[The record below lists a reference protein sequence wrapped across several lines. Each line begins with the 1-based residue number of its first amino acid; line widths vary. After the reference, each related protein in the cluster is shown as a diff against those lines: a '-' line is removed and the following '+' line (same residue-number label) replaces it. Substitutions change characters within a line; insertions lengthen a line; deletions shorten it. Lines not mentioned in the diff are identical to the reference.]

1 MKIIIYHNNQCGKS
15 RAALELVKSFDAEV
29 EVIEYLKNP
38 PTAKELKSI
47 LKLLQIPAEA
57 LIRKGESVFKE
68 NFKGKTLTEAD
79 WIDAMVR
86 FPKLIERP
94 IVIHGNKAAIGRPI
108 EKVVQLFDEK

>member
-15 RAALELVKSFDAEV
+15 RAALEVLKQLRLGF

-57 LIRKGESVFKE
+57 LIRKGESAFNE

-94 IVIHGNKAAIGRPI
+94 IVIYGNKAAIGRPI
-108 EKVVQLFDEK
+108 EKVIELFDKK

>member
-1 MKIIIYHNNQCGKS
+1 MKTIIYHNNQCGKS
-15 RAALELVKSFDAEV
+15 RAALEVLKQLRLGF

-57 LIRKGESVFKE
+57 LIRKGESAFNE

-79 WIDAMVR
+79 WIDTMVR

-94 IVIHGNKAAIGRPI
+94 IVIYGNKAAIGRPI
-108 EKVVQLFDEK
+108 EKVIELFDKK

>member
-38 PTAKELKSI
+38 PTAKDLKLI

-57 LIRKGESVFKE
+57 LIRKGEAIFSE
-68 NFKGKTLTEAD
+68 NFKGKTLTDAE
-79 WIDAMVR
+79 WIEAMVQ

-108 EKVVQLFDEK
+108 EKVIELFDKK

>member
-1 MKIIIYHNNQCGKS
+1 MKTIIYHNNQCGKS
-15 RAALELVKSFDAEV
+15 RSALEVVKSFDAEV
-29 EVIEYLKNP
+29 EVIEYLKSP

-57 LIRKGESVFKE
+57 LIRKGEAIFNE
-68 NFKGKTLTEAD
+68 NFKAKTLTDAE
-79 WIDAMVR
+79 WIEAMVQ

-108 EKVVQLFDEK
+108 EKVIELFDKK

>member
-1 MKIIIYHNNQCGKS
+1 MKTIIYHNKQCGKS
-15 RAALELVKSFDAEV
+15 RAALEVLKQLRLGF

-57 LIRKGESVFKE
+57 LIRKGESAFNE

-94 IVIHGNKAAIGRPI
+94 IVIYGNKAAIGRPI
-108 EKVVQLFDEK
+108 EKVIELFDKK

>member
-1 MKIIIYHNNQCGKS
+1 MKTSIYHNNQCGKS
-15 RAALELVKSFDAEV
+15 RAALEVLKQLNLDF

-38 PTAKELKSI
+38 PTAKELKLI

-57 LIRKGESVFKE
+57 LIRKGEAIFSE

-79 WIDAMVR
+79 WIEAMVQ

-108 EKVVQLFDEK
+108 EKVIELFDKK

>member
-1 MKIIIYHNNQCGKS
+1 MKTIIYHNNQCGKS
-15 RAALELVKSFDAEV
+15 RTALEVLKNLDAEV